1 MDVEKLKARLISLND
16 DKNNEKLLKSTEIS
30 SEYLTPED
38 LKKLRTGIEVYTKKE
53 LNKTIEDFE

>member
-1 MDVEKLKARLISLND
+1 MKK
-16 DKNNEKLLKSTEIS
+16 NEKFLRSTDIS

-38 LKKLRTGIEVYTKKE
+38 LEKLKNGIEIYTKKD